1 MDEHRT
7 NVSNGIEILIAED
20 SPTQRELLK
29 HYLSARGYSVS
40 LAGDGKQALAAAIEK
55 KPAMIITDVVM
66 PEMDGYTLCGEIK
79 SSETLKDIPVVLLT
93 SLSRPQDILRGLE
106 CGADSFIRKP
116 YDDKYLVS
124 RVEYILAN
132 RELRKTDRLQIG
144 VQLQF
149 GGQAHFIT
157 AEKQQI
163 LDLLISTYEGAVQI
177 NEELETK
184 QRELAR
190 ERDLLHTL
198 MDNVPD
204 FISFKDTAGRFTTIN
219 PALARALGIQ
229 RPEDALGETDF
240 DYFAEAFAQQ
250 TLADEQDVLRTGQPL
265 VGKVEEI
272 HLRNKSAVWISTTK
286 MVVRDFDGKII
297 GTFGVSRD
305 ITESKH
311 AEQELQLA
319 KENLEI
325 RVAERTSELAQAN
338 EQLQIEL
345 AERKRAEE
353 QVRKLNEDLERR
365 VAERT
370 VQLVAANKE
379 LDAFSYTVSH
389 DLRTPLRHISGFTD
403 VLVTKHSSQL
413 GPEAHELLKFIQDGS
428 QKMNLMINDLLN
440 LARLDRHEA
449 VSKMTPLNSLV
460 EDVLKDLKSEIDG
473 RKIDWHIGSLP
484 TVNCDPGLLQQA
496 FANLL
501 SNAVKYT
508 RRREHAVIE
517 VDQMTIDGEAVIYV
531 RDNGAGFDSK
541 YAGKLFGAFQRL
553 HTAEEFEGTGVGLAT
568 VQRIIRKHGGRI
580 WAQAECDKGATFY
593 FTLSEKL

>member
-1 MDEHRT
+1 MDERRT

-20 SPTQRELLK
+20 SPTQAEQLK

-40 LAGDGKQALAAAIEK
+40 LAVDGKQALAAALAN
-55 KPAMIITDVVM
+55 KPAMLITDVVM
-66 PEMDGYTLCGEIK
+66 PEMDGYTLCSKVK
-79 SSETLKDIPVVLLT
+79 SSKTLQDVPVVLLT
-93 SLSRPQDILRGLE
+93 SLSRPQDILKGLE

-132 RELRKTDRLQIG
+132 QELRKTDRLKAG

-219 PALARALGIQ
+219 GALARTLGIS
-229 RPEDALGETDF
+229 RPEDALGDTDF
-240 DYFAEAFAQQ
+240 DYFTEAFAQQ
-250 TLADEQDVLRTGQPL
+250 TLADEQDVLRTGKPL

-272 HLRNKSAVWISTTK
+272 HLRNKLPAWISTTK
-286 MVVRDFDGKII
+286 MVVRDLDGKII

-319 KENLEI
+319 KENLES

-379 LDAFSYTVSH
+379 LDAFSYSVSH

-403 VLVTKHSSQL
+403 VLVAEHSSQL
-413 GPEAHELLKFIQDGS
+413 GPEAQELLKFIQDGS
-428 QKMNLMINDLLN
+428 QKMNLMIGDLLN
-440 LARLDRHEA
+440 LARLDRREA

-460 EDVLKDLKSEIDG
+460 EDVLRDLKSEIDG

-496 FANLL
+496 FTNLL

-541 YAGKLFGAFQRL
+541 YAGKLFGAFQRF

-580 WAQAECDKGATFY
+580 WAEAECGKGATFY